1 MVVFYL
7 ILFIMTAV
15 ALSIH
20 FINDRRIE
28 KRILTEG
35 EVFVPLKIGNLETWH
50 MGFIVGVWTTV
61 AILSFF

>member
-1 MVVFYL
+1 MVVFFL

-15 ALSIH
+15 VLSIH
-20 FINDRRIE
+20 FLNDRRIE

-35 EVFVPLKIGNLETWH
+35 EILVPLKIGNLETWH

-61 AILSFF
+61 VILSFF